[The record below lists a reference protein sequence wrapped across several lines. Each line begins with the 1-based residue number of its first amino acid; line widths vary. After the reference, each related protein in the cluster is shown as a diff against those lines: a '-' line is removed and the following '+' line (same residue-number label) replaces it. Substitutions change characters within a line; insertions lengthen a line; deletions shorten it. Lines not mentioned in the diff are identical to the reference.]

1 MLLPMPNAPAPRGGR
16 AAGGWERDR
25 VVVIGCGFIG
35 SNVVLELVA
44 HGRPPIV
51 LTRSKPHR
59 DVIDAVAPG
68 DLILGDI
75 TKGDDLGDAIAR
87 AGSVIYTAGGL
98 LPAASED
105 EPERDAEL
113 TLAPLRAVLE
123 AIRERP
129 GVRLFYVSSGGTVY
143 GQPDRLPVD
152 ETAPTNPVGSYGR
165 LHLDCEQEIERHRD
179 EHGLAA
185 WILRCSTVYGKYQLP
200 DRGQGAVTTFLY
212 RIDRGLPI
220 KLYGGGETIRD
231 YMYAGDVAKV
241 LADLLDREDGPHLL
255 NVGAGEGTSLREL
268 LRAAEAQTGK
278 RAVVEEL
285 GERDFDVHR
294 IVLDIARLRETIA
307 FEPTSLETGMARTLA
322 WLRGAVDAS
331 LESAR

>member
-1 MLLPMPNAPAPRGGR
+1 MLQPVPNAPPPKGR
-16 AAGGWERDR
+16 AAGGWERER

-35 SNVVLELVA
+35 SNAVLELA
-44 HGRPPIV
+44 TRGQPPIV

-59 DVIDAVAPG
+59 DVVDAVAAE

-75 TKGDDLGDAIAR
+75 TESDDLGDAIAR
-87 AGSVIYTAGGL
+87 ARSVIYTAGGL

-123 AIRERP
+123 AMVERP
-129 GVRLFYVSSGGTVY
+129 GARLSYVSSGGTVY
-143 GQPDRLPVD
+143 GQPERLPVD
-152 ETAPTNPVGSYGR
+152 ETAPTHPVGSYGS
-165 LHLDCEQEIERHRD
+165 LHLECEREIERNRA

-185 WILRCSTVYGKYQLP
+185 RILRCSTVYGKYQWP
-200 DRGQGAVTTFLY
+200 DRGQGAVTTFLH

-220 KLYGGGETIRD
+220 KLYGGDETIRD
-231 YMYAGDVAKV
+231 YLYAGDVAKV

-255 NVGAGEGTSLREL
+255 NVGAGEGTSLHDL
-268 LRAAEAQTGK
+268 LREAERQTGR
-278 RAVVEEL
+278 RAVVEEM

-294 IVLDIARLRETIA
+294 IVLDNTRLRDLVA
-307 FEPTSLETGMARTLA
+307 FEPTPLGEGMAETLA
-322 WLRGAVDAS
+322 WLRALSPIVENS
-331 LESAR
+331 R